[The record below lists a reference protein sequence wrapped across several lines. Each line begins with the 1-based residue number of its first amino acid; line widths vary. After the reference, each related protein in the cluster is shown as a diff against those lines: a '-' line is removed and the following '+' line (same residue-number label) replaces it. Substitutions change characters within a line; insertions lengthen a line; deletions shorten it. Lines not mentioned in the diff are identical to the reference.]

1 MSYNLRELTK
11 TYNDILDCKTNCYMK
26 DFFMYLSKEQFT
38 RSKNKTVFSCRR
50 SSLILF
56 ICLLLIRKGKEIT
69 KTNMI
74 NIYIKEYSSFFSELE
89 YLIGGI
95 IQNNKYPT
103 ISNNYNVNDLPK
115 TDNIYIAQIYLR
127 QPDAGFLFS
136 QYHTFLIVKDK
147 NICHILSSWYDG
159 VDDEIPTKVIYSQYS
174 YIEVN
179 NLLKAQSFC
188 DDTNYDKYKEMFGIK
203 WNTLNYVDNV
213 SIIFIPFVETNKRK
227 SKNSSNISLS
237 NNSSSN
243 NSSRKSTSN
252 NSSSNNS
259 SRKSTSNN
267 SSRKSSSNKSSKK
280 LTRKSSSRKRKKAKK
295 TKIHNFIN

>member
-1 MSYNLRELTK
+1 MNNQSLIVTFENIKLLYMDHILTELTK

-26 DFFMYLSKEQFT
+26 DFFMYLSTEQFT
-38 RSKNKTVFSCRR
+38 RSKNKTVCSCRR

-56 ICLLLIRKGKEIT
+56 ICLILIRKGKKIT

-95 IQNNKYPT
+95 IQNHEYPT
-103 ISNNYNVNDLPK
+103 IANKYNVNDLQK

-127 QPDAGFLFS
+127 QPDAGYLFS
-136 QYHTFLIVKDK
+136 QYHTFLIVIDK

-159 VDDEIPTKVIYSQYS
+159 SDDEIPTKVIYSQYP

-179 NLLKAQSFC
+179 DLLKAQSFC

-203 WNTLNYVDNV
+203 WKTLNYVNNV

-227 SKNSSNISLS
+227 SKSAS
-237 NNSSSN
+237 NNSSSKSASN
-243 NSSRKSTSN
+243 NSSSKSTSN
-252 NSSSNNS
+252 NSSSK
-259 SRKSTSNN
+259 SR
-267 SSRKSSSNKSSKK
+267 SNKSSSKSRSNKSSNK
-280 LTRKSSSRKRKKAKK
+280 LTRKKKKVKK
-295 TKIHNFIN
+295 N

>member
-95 IQNNKYPT
+95 IQNHKYPT

-174 YIEVN
+174 YTEVN
-179 NLLKAQSFC
+179 SLLKAQSFC

-227 SKNSSNISLS
+227 SKNSSNNSL
-237 NNSSSN
+237 SN
-243 NSSRKSTSN
+243 NSSRKSISN
-252 NSSSNNS
+252 N
-259 SRKSTSNN
+259 
-267 SSRKSSSNKSSKK
+267 SSKK
-280 LTRKSSSRKRKKAKK
+280 LTRKSISRKLTRKSRSRKRKKVKK
-295 TKIHNFIN
+295 N

>member
-1 MSYNLRELTK
+1 MDYNLTELTK
-11 TYNDILDCKTNCYMK
+11 TYNDILDCKINCYMK
-26 DFFMYLSKEQFT
+26 DFFMYLSREQFT

-56 ICLLLIRKGKEIT
+56 ICLLLIRKGKKIT

-89 YLIGGI
+89 YLIGDI
-95 IQNNKYPT
+95 IQNREYPT
-103 ISNNYNVNDLPK
+103 IANKYNVNDLPK

-127 QPDAGFLFS
+127 QPDAGYLFS

-159 VDDEIPTKVIYSQYS
+159 LDDEIPTKVIYTQYP

-179 NLLKAQSFC
+179 YLLKAQSFC

-203 WNTLNYVDNV
+203 WKTLNYVNNV

-227 SKNSSNISLS
+227 SQNSSNNSSS

-243 NSSRKSTSN
+243 NSSRKP
-252 NSSSNNS
+252 
-259 SRKSTSNN
+259 TSNN
-267 SSRKSSSNKSSKK
+267 SSRKSRSNNSSRKSRSNNSSRK
-280 LTRKSSSRKRKKAKK
+280 LTRKLTRKLRKGRKSKK
-295 TKIHNFIN
+295 TKTF